1 MKVTKGNILVEEIK
15 AEEKKT
21 AGGIIIPVSVQEKE
35 DSKTREVSVVQVGDS
50 ISDIVIGNR
59 LIVNKYAGVKVKVH
73 DRDYQII
80 TENDVL
86 IIM

>member
-1 MKVTKGNILVEEIK
+1 MKVTRGNILIEEIK

-21 AGGIIIPVSVQEKE
+21 AGGLIIPVSVQEKE
-35 DSKTREVSVVQVGDS
+35 DSKTREVSVVQVGEGIDS
-50 ISDIVIGNR
+50 IKIGNR
-59 LIVNKYAGVKVKVH
+59 LIINKYAGVKVKVH
-73 DRDYQII
+73 DRDYQVI